1 MRELDS
7 KYEDIIHMP
16 YHVSSTRPRM
26 SMIDRAA
33 QFSAFQALSGYSA
46 AVKETARLTDEKIEL
61 TEEEKVILNEKLQQ
75 ILTATGSDLSA
86 TFTYFKPDPRKAGGK
101 YENISG
107 TVKRIDEFERCVIL
121 IDGHKIPI
129 DDIYEINIE
138 YLVLTI

>member
-61 TEEEKVILNEKLQQ
+61 TEEEKHRLYKEVGLE
-75 ILTATGSDLSA
+75 
-86 TFTYFKPDPRKAGGK
+86 
-101 YENISG
+101 
-107 TVKRIDEFERCVIL
+107 
-121 IDGHKIPI
+121 
-129 DDIYEINIE
+129 
-138 YLVLTI
+138 